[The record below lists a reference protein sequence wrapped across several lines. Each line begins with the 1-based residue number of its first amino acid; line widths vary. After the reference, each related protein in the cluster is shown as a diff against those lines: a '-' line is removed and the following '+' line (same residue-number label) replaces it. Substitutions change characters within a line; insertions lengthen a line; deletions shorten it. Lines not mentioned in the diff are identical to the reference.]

1 MSDELELQRDAVWL
15 DVDWYDSLVSDCQA
29 IVTEAVFNSR
39 WELIVGYHQ
48 LGKRI
53 ALDNV
58 WNGRGNGRTLSALS
72 KSTNIGERT
81 LYRAVQFYKKFPSL
95 ELLPGGKNIT
105 WSKIIALL
113 PSDEN
118 QETQAAD
125 KYVFRVTSV
134 FDGLLKLAGDWAQE
148 RQAAYLT
155 DLEQFKKRW
164 FA

>member
-15 DVDWYDSLVSDCQA
+15 GVDWYDSLVSDCRA
-29 IVTEAVFNSR
+29 ITIEAVFNSR

-53 ALDNV
+53 ATDNV
-58 WNGRGNGRTLSALS
+58 WNARGNGRTLSALS
-72 KSTNIGERT
+72 KSTGIGERT

-95 ELLPGGKNIT
+95 DLLPGGKNIT
-105 WSKIIALL
+105 WNKIIALL
-113 PSDEN
+113 PSDEK
-118 QETQAAD
+118 QDTQAD
-125 KYVFRVTSV
+125 KYFFRVSSV
-134 FDGLLKLAGDWAQE
+134 FDGLLRLAGDWAQE
-148 RQAAYLT
+148 RQAAYLA